1 MIVAGKL
8 NDKQVK
14 KLIADRAE
22 GLSIRQLAKK
32 YHVSTTTVQNKLKS
46 DPELTQKVTQKKEQ
60 NATDVLAY
68 MESRKDVVCEII
80 GKALDAL
87 NGSDK
92 LARASPMQIM
102 TAVGILIDKWTVLGG
117 GRQNAIQEDAL
128 SRSLRKLGEEMKS
141 DD

>member
-1 MIVAGKL
+1 
-8 NDKQVK
+8 
-14 KLIADRAE
+14 
-22 GLSIRQLAKK
+22 
-32 YHVSTTTVQNKLKS
+32 
-46 DPELTQKVTQKKEQ
+46 
-60 NATDVLAY
+60 

-117 GRQNAIQEDAL
+117 GRRNEIQEDAL